1 MSDRTESKDVL
12 LLVRLTELLELSCD
26 RATALRHVEAAQ
38 REVDSRR
45 EAFALA
51 AQRANL
57 RVTPFEASL
66 DEAVKNASRETPI
79 VAQALGSEKHWAVL
93 LDRRGSKL
101 LALLD
106 PDDEPRWMPTE
117 ELETHLYPADGNGEV
132 DWLYVHSAV
141 PVAAAESPKAGEP
154 TPPLARLMGILRPD
168 RSDLWAVV
176 VFSIVIGG
184 LLLATPIAVQALVNF
199 VAFGGAVAPVFVLA
213 LMLAVGL
220 GFAAM
225 LSALQAWIVEILQR
239 RVFVRMVS
247 DLSHRLPR
255 VHQSTF
261 DKSYG
266 PELVNRFFDV
276 ITVQK
281 MSSMLLLDGLGVVL
295 GVVIGMIVLAFYHP
309 ILLAFDLLI
318 ILAVIGIVFLLGRT
332 GIQSAIKESKSK
344 YAVASWLEDIARSPT
359 TFKMPAARD
368 FVVHRSDELARNYV
382 HARRTHY
389 RVLFRQI
396 IGMLGLQVA
405 ASVAL
410 LGLGGVLVIRGE
422 LTLGQLVAS
431 ELIVTYVVSSIAQM
445 GKHFESFYD
454 LMAATDKLG
463 NLLDLELERPTGDAW
478 SMPAQR
484 SGRGAELCLQGVDF
498 FSRSGREHFDGFSI
512 DIAPGERVGFTGPS
526 GFGKSTLLE
535 MLYGNF
541 EPEAGLLEID
551 GVDVRSLRLEAL
563 RERVAL
569 ISSTNE
575 VFEGSVLDN
584 ILLGRS
590 VPPENLHETLKKVG
604 LTDALAALPEGVR
617 TRLTQSGVPLSDG
630 EIHRLMI
637 ARSIVGAP
645 RLLMVDALLDGMS
658 ERSLDSMLD
667 LLTDREAPWTLLL
680 VSNRDEV
687 LKRCDRV
694 IDFSHVAELERSAAV

>member
-26 RATALRHVEAAQ
+26 RATALRHVEAAR
-38 REVDSRR
+38 REVGDRR
-45 EAFALA
+45 EAFAQA
-51 AQRANL
+51 AERVNL
-57 RVTPFEASL
+57 RVTPFEATVE
-66 DEAVKNASRETPI
+66 EAAANATRETPI

-106 PDDEPRWMPTE
+106 PDEEPHWLSTD
-117 ELETHLYPADGNGEV
+117 ELETHLHPDDSYGEI
-132 DWLYVHSAV
+132 DWLFVSSAV
-141 PVAAAESPKAGEP
+141 PVAAAQSPTPSRP
-154 TPPLARLMGILRPD
+154 TPPLTRLLGILRPD
-168 RSDLWAVV
+168 RADLWAVV
-176 VFSIVIGG
+176 VFSVVIGG

-199 VAFGGAVAPVFVLA
+199 VAFGGAIAPVFVLA

-225 LSALQAWIVEILQR
+225 MSALQAWIVEILQR

-255 VHQSTF
+255 VHHSTF
-261 DKSYG
+261 DKAYG

-318 ILAVIGIVFLLGRT
+318 VLAVIGIVFLLGRT
-332 GIQSAIKESKSK
+332 GIESAIRESKSK
-344 YAVASWLEDIARSPT
+344 YAVAGWLEDIARSPT
-359 TFKMPAARD
+359 TFKMPAARH
-368 FVVHRSDELARNYV
+368 FVIHRSDELARSYV

-396 IGMLGLQVA
+396 VGMLGLQVA

-478 SMPAQR
+478 SGQSHR
-484 SGRGAELCLQGVDF
+484 SERGAELHLHGVDF
-498 FSRSGREHFDGFSI
+498 FSRSGREHFDAFTI
-512 DIAPGERVGFTGPS
+512 DVAPGERIGFTGPS
-526 GFGKSTLLE
+526 GFGKSTLLG

-551 GVDVRSLRLEAL
+551 GVDVRSVRLDAL

-569 ISSTNE
+569 ISSTSE
-575 VFEGSVLDN
+575 VFEGTILDN

-590 VPPENLHETLKKVG
+590 VPAERLHETLKKVG
-604 LTDALAALPEGVR
+604 LLDALTGLTDGVH
-617 TRLTQSGVPLSDG
+617 TRLTPGGVPLSNG

-637 ARSIVGAP
+637 ARSIIGEP
-645 RLLMVDALLDGMS
+645 RLLLVDALLDGMS
-658 ERSLDSMLD
+658 GRSLDSMLD
-667 LLTDREAPWTLLL
+667 LLTDRDAPWTLVL
-680 VSNRDEV
+680 VSNRKEV
-687 LKRCDRV
+687 LERCDRV
-694 IDFSHVAELERSAAV
+694 IDFSQVAELERSAAV